1 MNAHKNSPAGAA
13 AGFCFAAAAL
23 TGIVWVL
30 ACFAPL
36 MERMM
41 TRYAPPEISLL
52 PAAEYPGM
60 ARMITDF
67 LAGRIHEFQYIF
79 TSGGSEWIGFHDYEA
94 AHMTDCQHLIG
105 LDGIVT
111 LALAGL
117 LVLWVLLGLRNGE
130 RTHFRKGFLTGTAI
144 FTALVAAG
152 AIWALIDFDGLFTTF
167 HHLAFTND
175 LWLLDPRTDL
185 LIRLMPEEFFVA
197 YGVLGAGIWLLILT
211 AVTVPMIVCQSK
223 AGSPKERK
231 EP

>member
-1 MNAHKNSPAGAA
+1 MTTKKNSPAGAA

-60 ARMITDF
+60 TRMITDF
-67 LAGRIHEFQYIF
+67 LAGRIHDFQYVF
-79 TSGGSEWIGFHDYEA
+79 TSGGTEWIGFHDYEA
-94 AHMTDCQHLIG
+94 AHMTDCQRLIG

-111 LALAGL
+111 LALLA
-117 LVLWVLLGLRNGE
+117 VLALCALPALRKGD
-130 RTHFRKGFLTGTAI
+130 RTRFRKGFLTGTGVFA
-144 FTALVAAG
+144 ALVAAG

-185 LIRLMPEEFFVA
+185 LIRLMPEEFFIA
-197 YGVLGAGIWLLILT
+197 YGVLGAAVWLVILT
-211 AVTVPMIVCQSK
+211 TVTVPLIVRQSK
-223 AGSPKERK
+223 TGSPKERK

>member
-1 MNAHKNSPAGAA
+1 MATKKNSPAGAA
-13 AGFCFAAAAL
+13 AGVCFAAAAL

-36 MERMM
+36 MEWMM
-41 TRYAPPEISLL
+41 THYAPPEVSLL

-67 LAGRIHEFQYIF
+67 LAGKLDDFQYVF

-94 AHMTDCQHLIG
+94 AHMTDCQRLIG

-111 LALAGL
+111 LALLAAL
-117 LVLWVLLGLRNGE
+117 AVCASLGLRKGD
-130 RTHFRKGFLTGTAI
+130 RRRFRKGFLTGTGVLA
-144 FTALVAAG
+144 ALIAAG

-185 LIRLMPEEFFVA
+185 LIRLMPEEFFIA
-197 YGVLGAGIWLLILT
+197 YGVLGAAVWLVILT
-211 AVTVPMIVCQSK
+211 AVTVPMLVCQSK
-223 AGSPKERK
+223 TGSPKERK

>member
-1 MNAHKNSPAGAA
+1 MTTKKNSPAGAA

-41 TRYAPPEISLL
+41 TSYAPPEISLL

-67 LAGRIHEFQYIF
+67 LAGRIHDFQYVF
-79 TSGGSEWIGFHDYEA
+79 TSGGTEWIGFHDYEA
-94 AHMTDCQHLIG
+94 AHMTDCQRLIG

-111 LALAGL
+111 LALLA
-117 LVLWVLLGLRNGE
+117 VLTLCALPALRKGD
-130 RTHFRKGFLTGTAI
+130 RTRFRKGFLTGTGVFA
-144 FTALVAAG
+144 ALVAAG

-185 LIRLMPEEFFVA
+185 LIRLMPEEFFIA
-197 YGVLGAGIWLLILT
+197 YGVLGAAVWLVILT
-211 AVTVPMIVCQSK
+211 AVTVPLIVRQSK
-223 AGSPKERK
+223 TGSPKERK